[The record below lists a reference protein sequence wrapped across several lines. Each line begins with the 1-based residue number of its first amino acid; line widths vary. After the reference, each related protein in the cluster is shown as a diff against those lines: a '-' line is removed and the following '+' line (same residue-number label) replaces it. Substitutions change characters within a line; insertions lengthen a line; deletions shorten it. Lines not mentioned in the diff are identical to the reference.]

1 MSKRQNLEQSTK
13 QTGVLAPLFDRLT
26 DLEPHLIA
34 EPSSYQMLGP
44 QELKESV
51 QRELELVLNTRPT
64 VQRPPEDGHG
74 EFISDFALP
83 QFFGLRDFSWFDG
96 ASDLGRRA
104 IGTEIERVVTYYEPR
119 LKNVKA
125 RVNKHPQDPLALI
138 VEVTGDLKIGEVL
151 ERFTFPITI
160 QNLLQRNEL

>member
-1 MSKRQNLEQSTK
+1 MSKRYNLEQSTV
-13 QTGVLAPLFDRLT
+13 QAGALAPLFDRLT
-26 DLEPHLIA
+26 DLEPHLVS
-34 EPSSYQMLGP
+34 EPSSYQILTP
-44 QELKESV
+44 TELKESV

-96 ASDLGRRA
+96 ASDTGRRS

-119 LKNVKA
+119 LKNVKV
-125 RVNKHPQDPLALI
+125 RVSKHPQDPLALVAEI
-138 VEVTGDLKIGEVL
+138 AGDLKIGEIL

-160 QNLLQRNEL
+160 HNLLQRDKS